1 MFKINN
7 WFSMMIIVLPS
18 FILFSLPTVGY
29 ADHGGNVFQCLEN
42 EIWDPNTEECVQTC
56 PAGTA
61 IGDGVGIPEL
71 IHCNLILFPVGG
83 ELIPLDTTMILV
95 AGTHSVAAWMIPVIV
110 SAIGF
115 AIVISKKY

>member
-1 MFKINN
+1 MNN
-7 WFSMMIIVLPS
+7 WFPMMIIVLLS
-18 FILFSLPTVGY
+18 FILFSLSTVGY
-29 ADHGGNVFQCLEN
+29 ADHGGNVFQCLQN

-71 IHCNLILFPVGG
+71 VHCKLILILVGG
-83 ELIPLDTTMILV
+83 ELIPLDATMILV
-95 AGTHSVAAWMIPVIV
+95 AGTHSVASWMIPVIV

-115 AIVISKKY
+115 AVVISKKY